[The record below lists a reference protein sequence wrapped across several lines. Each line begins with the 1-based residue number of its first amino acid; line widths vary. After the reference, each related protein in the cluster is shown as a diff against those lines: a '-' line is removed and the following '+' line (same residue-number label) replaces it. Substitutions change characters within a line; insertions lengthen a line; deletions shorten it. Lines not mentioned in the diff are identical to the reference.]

1 MDRRG
6 HPRLR
11 GAGSLP
17 RARASHHRR
26 AWRGG
31 LRPIGKIRLTIAE
44 IAELLGEDFAELVYR
59 PWVQRRGC
67 SSGGPI
73 AGSRFTTRARRDAD
87 P

>member
-1 MDRRG
+1 
-6 HPRLR
+6 
-11 GAGSLP
+11 
-17 RARASHHRR
+17 
-26 AWRGG
+26 
-31 LRPIGKIRLTIAE
+31 
-44 IAELLGEDFAELVYR
+44 VYR